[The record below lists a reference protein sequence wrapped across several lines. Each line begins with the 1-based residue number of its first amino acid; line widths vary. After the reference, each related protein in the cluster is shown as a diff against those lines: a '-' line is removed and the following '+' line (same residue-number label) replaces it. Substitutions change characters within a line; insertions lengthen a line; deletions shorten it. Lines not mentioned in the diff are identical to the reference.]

1 MIHVGFISTLGRLRS
16 VDPTQVAALAA
27 SIAEVGLLNPI
38 TVYRREIIRNGQPAE
53 GFGLVAGAHRLEA
66 CKSLGWQEVPAVI
79 VDLDEND
86 RTIAECDE
94 NLCATKLTPTEA
106 AMFTVERKRAY
117 EAKHPETAHGGD
129 RTASRQVGD
138 LPSDRFTADTAA
150 KTGTSERAV
159 QRNAER
165 GAKVTTAAMAMVKGT
180 GLDTG
185 AYLDKLKKVAPADQP
200 AKVKADLAALRDKA
214 PKPPRVAP
222 VPKDD
227 ADVFEAQL
235 AALMSAWNRA
245 SREARDEFLSRIDR
259 PVFDAGDA
267 A

>member
-106 AMFTVERKRAY
+106 AMFTAERKRAY
-117 EAKHPETAHGGD
+117 EAKHPETAHGK
-129 RTASRQVGD
+129 ASPGKD
-138 LPSDRFTADTAA
+138 DNLSSFAADTAA
-150 KTGTSERAV
+150 KTGVDARTV